1 MKLRI
6 ALIPTDRHDCGIL
19 TPNAPVLIVVFALR
33 LSAEVGG
40 GECHVWQVRWM
51 HGEKGEGREGSK
63 SCKNWTL

>member
-40 GECHVWQVRWM
+40 RVSCLASQMDAR
-51 HGEKGEGREGSK
+51 GEGREGSK
-63 SCKNWTL
+63 SCKNWTF